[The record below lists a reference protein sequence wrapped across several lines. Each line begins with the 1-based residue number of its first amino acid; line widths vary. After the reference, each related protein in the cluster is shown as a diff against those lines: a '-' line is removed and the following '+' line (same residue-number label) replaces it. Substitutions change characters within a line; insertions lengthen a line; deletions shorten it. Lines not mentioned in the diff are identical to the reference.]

1 MIVEI
6 SVAMIALILL
16 VWMIGFL
23 ILLRKA
29 IKTFESTL
37 KDIHNVS
44 SEAIELTQKL
54 DLLVDDL
61 KSKSDSLDFVFRPFK
76 AIGKGKQRPQHSD
89 TMSEIVE
96 WVGVSLTLFNKMKN
110 LVSHREKR

>member
-6 SVAMIALILL
+6 SVALIAFTLL
-16 VWMIGFL
+16 VGVIGFL
-23 ILLRKA
+23 FILSKA
-29 IKTFESTL
+29 LKIVESTI

-54 DLLVDDL
+54 DLLVDDI

-76 AIGKGKQRPQHSD
+76 AIGKGKHKPQHSD